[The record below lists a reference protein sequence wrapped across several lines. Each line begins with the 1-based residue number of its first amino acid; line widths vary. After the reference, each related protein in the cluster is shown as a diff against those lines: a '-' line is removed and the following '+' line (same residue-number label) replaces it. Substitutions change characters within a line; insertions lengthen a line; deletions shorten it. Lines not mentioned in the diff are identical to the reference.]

1 MFALSNN
8 SQNIFLTNSG
18 STHSSCHIAAK
29 PVSPIVLLAIRTFNF
44 VNQTIL
50 IIMKKNM
57 ILFAFALIFAGL
69 TTSAD
74 AREKDPQT
82 SLHFA
87 GYKNNQPVYKLEIKN
102 TRNEKLMVT
111 IRDQEGN
118 ILHQEV
124 VSGMQVSRNYRFA
137 DEQYRDNELFVEVS
151 RYEDP
156 LISRIKVTP
165 RGSK

>member
-1 MFALSNN
+1 
-8 SQNIFLTNSG
+8 
-18 STHSSCHIAAK
+18 
-29 PVSPIVLLAIRTFNF
+29 
-44 VNQTIL
+44 
-50 IIMKKNM
+50 MKKNM
-57 ILFAFALIFAGL
+57 ILFAFALLFTGL

-137 DEQYRDNELFVEVS
+137 DEQYRENELFVEVS

-165 RGSK
+165 RGGK